1 MATVEAS
8 GIAKAGL
15 TTGIIGTSLAGLLAA
30 NNGGGGLLGGLFGG
44 GNAAAAMAGQGA
56 YQAALS
62 AKDAEI
68 GQLKAE
74 RYADHVG
81 ASTFDRAIQLS
92 NRNDEKINANLKE
105 AYQELIVTRE
115 RLATSDANFKCL
127 AASVERIGTNVND
140 LNREVADMRVREQQT
155 TDAIDCLAK
164 STSMRFDAV
173 YKAIDCAKREC
184 GDAIA
189 LEAERRHAADQSIR
203 SYVDA
208 TFVPGRLVMPREAIC
223 PEVMQRYN
231 NWVAPTDQAPATQ
244 PISGTIN
251 ANVTS
256 RSK

>member
-1 MATVEAS
+1 MATVESS
-8 GIAKAGL
+8 GVAKAGMV
-15 TTGIIGTSLAGLLAA
+15 TGITSLGILGANLL
-30 NNGGGGLLGGLFGG
+30 NNGGLFGG
-44 GNAAAAMAGQGA
+44 LFGNGNAAAMAGQGA
-56 YQAALS
+56 YQAAIS

-105 AYQELIVTRE
+105 AYQELVVTRE
-115 RLATSDANFKCL
+115 RLATADANFKCL
-127 AASVERIGTNVND
+127 ADSVSGLKVNVAE

-155 TDAIDCLAK
+155 ADAIDCLAK
-164 STSMRFDAV
+164 STSMRFDSV

-203 SYVDA
+203 CYVDA

-231 NWVAPTDQAPATQ
+231 SWVAPTDQAPATQ

>member
-1 MATVEAS
+1 M
-8 GIAKAGL
+8 L
-15 TTGIIGTSLAGLLAA
+15 
-30 NNGGGGLLGGLFGG
+30 NGGGFLGGLFGG

-56 YQAALS
+56 YHAALS

-105 AYQELIVTRE
+105 AYQELVVTRE
-115 RLATSDANFKCL
+115 RLATADANFKCL
-127 AASVERIGTNVND
+127 ADSVSGIKSNVAD
-140 LNREVADMRVREQQT
+140 LNREVADMRVREQRT
-155 TDAIDCLAK
+155 A
-164 STSMRFDAV
+164 MRFDSV
-173 YKAIDCAKREC
+173 YKALDCAKREC

-203 SYVDA
+203 CYVDA